1 VKGRGGENGDV
12 PGLLTFV
19 HVLVFV
25 RVFRARN
32 QH

>member
-19 HVLVFV
+19 LVFV